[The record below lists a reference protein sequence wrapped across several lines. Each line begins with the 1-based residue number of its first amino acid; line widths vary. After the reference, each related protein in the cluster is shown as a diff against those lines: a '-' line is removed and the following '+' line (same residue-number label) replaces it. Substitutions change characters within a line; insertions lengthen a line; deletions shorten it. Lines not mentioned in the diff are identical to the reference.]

1 MHTNTQP
8 KVDAAASTMAER
20 SAAVTALES
29 FGGAPVAV
37 AVGDCVR
44 VEIDLRQAL
53 VTFRLNG
60 RLVGSVEIP
69 AMAQLRRERARL
81 REGEE
86 RLAEISRQIQEG
98 EQAMFEGA
106 FRRRAQVV
114 DLRRLHAD
122 ERAQCAARRKA
133 VVQMARALEVD

>member
-1 MHTNTQP
+1 
-8 KVDAAASTMAER
+8 MAER

-69 AMAQLRRERARL
+69 AMAPLRRERARL

-114 DLRRLHAD
+114 DLRRLHAA
-122 ERAQCAARRKA
+122 EHAQCAARREA

>member
-1 MHTNTQP
+1 
-8 KVDAAASTMAER
+8 MAER

-60 RLVGSVEIP
+60 QLVGSVEIP
-69 AMAQLRRERARL
+69 AMTQLRRERERL
-81 REGEE
+81 REAEG

>member
-1 MHTNTQP
+1 M
-8 KVDAAASTMAER
+8 
-20 SAAVTALES
+20 
-29 FGGAPVAV
+29 AV

-69 AMAQLRRERARL
+69 AMAQLRRERERL
-81 REGEE
+81 REAEG

-114 DLRRLHAD
+114 DLRRLHAA
-122 ERAQCAARRKA
+122 EHAQCAARREA